1 MKKLLS
7 ICLLLISSQ
16 TFAAN
21 VIPLPETAQDNGWN
35 IRLVGIHY
43 DQSADQTE
51 FYYRVR
57 VEEGAA
63 TITSWHL
70 KLKERFAGF
79 VLLNSKN
86 QQLHWHKDLQ
96 PGSEELVSF
105 KVKGE
110 RTTRVS
116 NYTVQAGELFAE
128 GSVDVPSMTPLAS
141 TPMTA
146 SYP

>member
-1 MKKLLS
+1 MKKFLS
-7 ICLLLISSQ
+7 ICLLAFSSQ
-16 TFAAN
+16 MMAAEL
-21 VIPLPETAQDNGWN
+21 IPLPETAQDNGWD
-35 IRLVGIHY
+35 IRLVGVHY
-43 DQSADQTE
+43 HKSSDQTE

-57 VEEGAA
+57 VDQGAA
-63 TITSWHL
+63 TLTSWHL
-70 KLKERFAGF
+70 KLKERFAGL
-79 VLLNSKN
+79 VMLNSRN
-86 QQLHWHKDLQ
+86 QQLHWHKDLK
-96 PGSEELVSF
+96 PGSVEMISF

-128 GSVDVPSMTPLAS
+128 GSIDAPSLAPLAS